1 MKKEWKVALV
11 GAHGLVGKSMIED
24 LFRLD
29 FPMDCL
35 TLYGSKEHA
44 NVPIKINGTLYPV
57 FVLNEE
63 NIQPFDL
70 VFFSGNEEI
79 AEKYAPLFIKK
90 GAVVIDNSSFFRMH
104 KDVPLVI
111 PEINKEDI
119 LEHHGLIA
127 NPNCTTI
134 ILLVALSALHEKY
147 HLEKIYVS
155 TYQSSSGAGKEAL
168 EELKKESKDQDYIPQ
183 ILPSHNAK
191 KKTLY
196 DNVLPVVDDFLDN
209 GFTKEEMKVR
219 FESKKI
225 LHLPELEVN
234 VTCARVATT
243 IGHAMSVMT
252 VFKEKVDVDEA
263 IHLLKQNNSIKVFIA
278 PDYPTLEEI
287 RNEPY
292 IAVGRL
298 KKDLD
303 CDYTLDLFITG
314 DNLVRGASYNAIQ
327 IGWAL
332 WKLEK

>member
-57 FVLNEE
+57 LVLNEE

-90 GAVVIDNSSFFRMH
+90 GAIVIDNSSFFRMH

-168 EELKKESKDQDYIPQ
+168 EELKKD
-183 ILPSHNAK
+183 
-191 KKTLY
+191 
-196 DNVLPVVDDFLDN
+196 
-209 GFTKEEMKVR
+209 
-219 FESKKI
+219 
-225 LHLPELEVN
+225 
-234 VTCARVATT
+234 
-243 IGHAMSVMT
+243 
-252 VFKEKVDVDEA
+252 
-263 IHLLKQNNSIKVFIA
+263 
-278 PDYPTLEEI
+278 
-287 RNEPY
+287 
-292 IAVGRL
+292 
-298 KKDLD
+298 
-303 CDYTLDLFITG
+303 
-314 DNLVRGASYNAIQ
+314 
-327 IGWAL
+327 
-332 WKLEK
+332 